1 MKEITIPT
9 NKSIIN
15 INTNNTE
22 VAITGEDINYTKL
35 SFSDD
40 IKYNSYLNTAENMNT
55 LDLSQELQQA
65 NFDYQFIKSMLLK
78 EKKAILVDELAER
91 VTIKEYRKDSQIKIT
106 LPKDSRKTTINLIG
120 KSANL
125 TINNLLYQNISVQT
139 KSGEI
144 IMHDIDGEKAK
155 VLSNQGD
162 IRMQIDESA
171 LNYNLKLNSKL
182 GNIYKESL
190 EKKEPEILKD
200 IHSTIEAES
209 ISGDINVL
217 FLGRTKH

>member
-1 MKEITIPT
+1 MKELIIPMT
-9 NKSIIN
+9 KSIIN
-15 INTNNTE
+15 IEVNNTE
-22 VAITGEDINYTKL
+22 VFIKGENINYTRIL
-35 SFSDD
+35 FSND
-40 IKYNSYLNTAENMNT
+40 IKYDTNLNTTKNITT
-55 LDLSQELQQA
+55 LNLNQDPLVAS
-65 NFDYQFIKSMLLK
+65 FDYQFLKSVLLK
-78 EKKAILVDELAER
+78 EKKKILINKLVS
-91 VTIKEYRKDSQIKIT
+91 IKEYQKDSQINII
-106 LPKDSRKTTINLIG
+106 LPKDSRDTKIKFISE
-120 KSANL
+120 SANL
-125 TINNLLYQNISVQT
+125 TINDLLYQSIFVQT

-171 LNYNLKLNSKL
+171 LNYNLKLNNKL